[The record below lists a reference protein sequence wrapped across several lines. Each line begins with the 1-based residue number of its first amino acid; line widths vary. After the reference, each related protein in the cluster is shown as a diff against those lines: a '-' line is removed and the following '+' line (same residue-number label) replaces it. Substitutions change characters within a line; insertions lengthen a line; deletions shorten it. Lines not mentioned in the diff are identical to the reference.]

1 MIPTFAREKARMSRA
16 DKVYYTLSIALF
28 LLTVLIYGYP
38 SIQAMK
44 QVYEERD
51 LKSEKH
57 GLKVEQNRLRLEYET
72 LVTPD
77 EMEARARLYGYEKP
91 AVGQVVY
98 IKKKR

>member
-1 MIPTFAREKARMSRA
+1 MIPTFAREKAWMSRA
-16 DKVYYTLSIALF
+16 DKIYYTLSIVLF
-28 LLTVLIYGYP
+28 LLTLLIYGYP

-51 LKSEKH
+51 LKSEKRS
-57 GLKVEQNRLRLEYET
+57 LKVKQNRLRLEYEM

-77 EMEARARLYGYEKP
+77 EMEARARLYGYAKP
-91 AVGQVVY
+91 AVGHVAY

>member
-16 DKVYYTLSIALF
+16 DKVYYTLSIVLF

-38 SIQAMK
+38 SIQSMK

-51 LKSEKH
+51 VKSEKR
-57 GLKVEQNRLRLEYET
+57 GLKVEQNRLRLEYEM

-77 EMEARARLYGYEKP
+77 EMEARARLYGYVEP
-91 AVGQVVY
+91 AIGQVIY